1 MVGLREEE
9 ETDLFVIAGE
19 EVGFDEIPFAFFKGA
34 KPFSETTPAGGGGP
48 AGAVSVVN
56 LREEEE
62 VDRSVR
68 VGEEVDP
75 GEAL

>member
-1 MVGLREEE
+1 L
-9 ETDLFVIAGE
+9 
-19 EVGFDEIPFAFFKGA
+19 KGA
-34 KPFSETTPAGGGGP
+34 KPFSETTPVGGGGP
-48 AGAVSVVN
+48 TGAVSVVN